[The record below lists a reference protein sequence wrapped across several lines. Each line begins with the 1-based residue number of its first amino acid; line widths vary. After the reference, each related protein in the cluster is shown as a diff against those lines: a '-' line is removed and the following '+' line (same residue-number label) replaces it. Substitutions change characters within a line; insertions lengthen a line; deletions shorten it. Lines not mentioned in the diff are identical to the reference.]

1 MYFTVLLVWLV
12 NLPRKPMVNKAF
24 IFPAGIRYA
33 LTRHHC
39 CLCLT
44 IKWALYNPLRWLPR
58 FLRKIRWIFGAEFV
72 RHIYRD
78 EKDMHQL
85 QLGIMKQSPIVGSRK
100 VLFKRKGYSL
110 SVFVTEVV
118 LGTYQSRG
126 RFFCKRTD
134 DYSPVAMTGERIA
147 ANSCHA
153 GNRHRS
159 SADCTG
165 WGDHCNNTTPLCL
178 ERQFNPPMPSPPKK
192 KGLI

>member
-1 MYFTVLLVWLV
+1 MDPLQPLEMAATVL
-12 NLPRKPMVNKAF
+12 AE
-24 IFPAGIRYA
+24 
-33 LTRHHC
+33 
-39 CLCLT
+39 
-44 IKWALYNPLRWLPR
+44 NPLDFWCRICKAHLW
-58 FLRKIRWIFGAEFV
+58 
-72 RHIYRD
+72 D
-78 EKDMHQL
+78 EKDMH

-118 LGTYQSRG
+118 LGTYQSGG

-134 DYSPVAMTGERIA
+134 DYFPVAMTGERTA

-153 GNRHRS
+153 GKRHRS
-159 SADCTG
+159 SADCTR